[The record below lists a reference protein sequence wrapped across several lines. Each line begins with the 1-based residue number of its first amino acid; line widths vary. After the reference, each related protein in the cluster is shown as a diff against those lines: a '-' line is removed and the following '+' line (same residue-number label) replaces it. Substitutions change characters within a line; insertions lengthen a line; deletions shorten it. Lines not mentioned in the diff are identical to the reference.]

1 MKVRKKIII
10 SGIIS
15 CKSFISYVFS
25 QAKKCK
31 LSGWVNAGNDSTK
44 IEIEG
49 DNASILEFLSNV
61 YDDPNRISRVANL
74 DLDDI
79 PVLNSKNFYI
89 IDEKTNHGS
98 VEVVPRD
105 IATCDKCLVN
115 LYDENTGYY
124 KYPFVACKECGPK
137 YSTVNSLPYTRE
149 NSSIGEF
156 KFCDKCSTSINNGIF
171 DVYFSN
177 CPECGPKVWI
187 TEKNKI
193 YYKDECFSRASKILE
208 KNRILLLKST
218 NCFYLCANARS
229 IRAVD
234 KIRDIKNRKDKP
246 LNVMVSNVEE
256 AEKFAFVNDK
266 EKELLKSQERPIVLL
281 KIKDP
286 NYLAPNVTNNFN
298 KIGVMLPSNPIQHL
312 LFSSGN
318 LKILVMSSANKSGR
332 AIEIDNTKAEE
343 TYKDIVDGILFH
355 NLNIYNGS
363 DDSIVTILKDEKYFL
378 RLARGYAPNYI
389 SLSTVQSY
397 PAVLAC
403 GAYQNSTIA
412 IATSDGKVHISP
424 YTGDLNTANVFDL
437 YKRNIILFCKLL
449 NVTPEYAVCDMNPD
463 YLSTRYVMNL
473 RIPYFQVQHH
483 YAHLLSCLAD
493 NKVPADTPVIGVIL
507 DGSGFGDD
515 QTVWGGEFLVSKDLK
530 YERAASIP
538 VFKMIGIK
546 DKEFQVHRLG
556 YSLLQ
561 KSGIDQKHPVYK
573 NLKISLEE
581 EKMFSNLINTGI
593 SSPLTSSAGKLFDAV
608 ASILGIIKYSS
619 YDEYSVLYLESLA
632 NINNWDIYKLSRFN
646 INKMN
651 ELIKFIVEDVEN
663 KIPIPDILAKFH
675 NTLAKMIAYT
685 CLEINLKTK
694 IYTVALS
701 GSVWMNLLLLTRTIE
716 ELEKLNLNVLT
727 HKNISTND
735 EGLSLG
741 QAVYAAYKL
750 SGQKIQHHDSVYI
763 NSTNF

>member
-1 MKVRKKIII
+1 MRVRKKIII

-25 QAKKCK
+25 QAKKCS
-31 LSGWVNAGNDSTK
+31 LSGWINAGNDSTS

-49 DNASILEFLSNV
+49 DNASILEFLSNI
-61 YDDPNRISRVANL
+61 YDDPNRISRVVNL
-74 DLDDI
+74 DLADI
-79 PVLNSKNFYI
+79 PVLNSRNFYV
-89 IDEKTNHGS
+89 IDEKAKPAS
-98 VEVVPRD
+98 VEAVPRD
-105 IATCDKCLVN
+105 IATCGKCLDN
-115 LYDENTGYY
+115 LYDKNSGYY
-124 KYPFVACKECGPK
+124 QYPFVACKECGPK

-156 KFCDKCSTSINNGIF
+156 KFCDKCTTAINNGIF

-177 CPECGPKVWI
+177 CPECGPKVWL
-187 TEKNKI
+187 TEKTRT
-193 YYKDECFSRASKILE
+193 YYKEECFNRASKILE
-208 KNRILLLKST
+208 KNKVLLLKST
-218 NCFYLCANARS
+218 NCFYLCANALL
-229 IRAVD
+229 IKAID
-234 KIRDIKNRKDKP
+234 KVRDIKNRKDKP
-246 LNVMVSNVEE
+246 LTVMVSDIEE
-256 AEKFAFVNDK
+256 AEKFTFISDK
-266 EKELLKSQERPIVLL
+266 EKELLQSPERPIVLL

-286 NYLAPNVTNNFN
+286 NYLAQNVVNNFS

-312 LFSSGN
+312 LFSSGK
-318 LKILVMSSANKSGR
+318 LKVLVMSSANKSGR
-332 AIEIDNTKAEE
+332 AIETDNIKAGE
-343 TYKDIVDGILFH
+343 TYTDIVDGILFH
-355 NLNIYNGS
+355 DLNICNGS
-363 DDSIVTILKDEKYFL
+363 DDSIVTILNDEKYFL

-389 SLSTVQSY
+389 SLNTAHPY
-397 PAVLAC
+397 PTVLAC

-412 IATSDGKVHISP
+412 IATPDNKVHISP

-449 NVTPEYAVCDMNPD
+449 NVTPEFAVCDMNPD

-493 NKVPADTPVIGVIL
+493 NKLPADEPVIGVIF

-515 QTVWGGEFLVSKDLK
+515 QTVWGGEFLVSRDLK
-530 YERAASIP
+530 YERVASIP

-546 DKEFQVHRLG
+546 DKEFHIHRLG
-556 YSLLQ
+556 YSLLR
-561 KSGIDQKHPVYK
+561 KSGIDVKHPVYK
-573 NLKISLEE
+573 NLNISSEK

-608 ASILGIIKYSS
+608 AAILGIIKYSS

-632 NINNWDIYKLSRFN
+632 NMNNWDIYKLSRFN
-646 INKMN
+646 INNMN
-651 ELIKFIVEDVEN
+651 ELIQFIAKDVEDKVA
-663 KIPIPDILAKFH
+663 IPDILAKFH
-675 NTLAKMIAYT
+675 NTLARMIAYT
-685 CLEINLKTK
+685 CYDINLKTK
-694 IYTVALS
+694 INTIALS
-701 GSVWMNLLLLTRTIE
+701 GSVWMNILLLTRTIE
-716 ELEKLNLNVLT
+716 ELEKFNLNILT

-750 SGQKIQHHDSVYI
+750 SGKKIQSSDTVYV
-763 NSTNF
+763 NS